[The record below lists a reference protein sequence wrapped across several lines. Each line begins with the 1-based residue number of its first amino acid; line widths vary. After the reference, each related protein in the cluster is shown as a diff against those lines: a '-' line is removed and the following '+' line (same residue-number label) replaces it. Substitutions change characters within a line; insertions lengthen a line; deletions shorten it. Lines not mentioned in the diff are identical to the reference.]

1 MERILVEVFLPSS
14 NTSYDIF
21 ISPESV
27 LSEVLSLISS
37 ALSSLAQGE
46 FRASND
52 TILCDADSGKIFD
65 INTSVAELVIKNG
78 SRLMLI

>member
-65 INTSVAELVIKNG
+65 INTSVAELGIKNG